1 MSVNSIS
8 SQMGFRVLGPI
19 QVRRGGVWIPLGG
32 AKQRTVLAALLL
44 AGAAGVPNQR
54 LERLLWGDH
63 PPETA
68 HAQIQT
74 YMHKLRELLCPDAE
88 VVRQGAG
95 YMLSIPRDEF
105 DLHEFERNTDR
116 GRRALSV
123 GDAQTA
129 AGELRLALAR
139 WNGPALGDVTEF
151 LRRAELPR
159 LEELRLAAL
168 EDRIDA
174 DLALGQEKE
183 LVPELTG
190 LVAEHPLRERMRGS
204 LMLAL
209 HRSGRQADALT
220 VYREGRRILVEEA
233 GLEPGNQLR
242 GIHEAIL
249 EDPDPAIV
257 TGAAG
262 RAAAAGPP
270 AGHAHPAEA
279 VTRAIAPTS
288 FRSALG
294 PRLGELAVVRYESG
308 ERYEAVPPAQL
319 PPLDPDL
326 VGRDKEIAI
335 ALDWFQP
342 DHRSDGPQAVPVC
355 TVSGMAGVGKTV
367 LAVHVAH
374 QLRARYPDGH
384 LYADLHADGRPLRPP
399 EVLARFL
406 HALSAEQDRLPVGM
420 EERLSLYRS
429 WVAYRRILII
439 LDNASSAYQIR
450 PLLPAGAG
458 CAVLVTCRTRLPG
471 LAGAGALDLD
481 VFEPQQAVELIGRI
495 AGVQRVAAEP
505 EAAERIAEMCGYL
518 PLAVRIAG
526 ARLAARPHWPLSR
539 LADHLMDE
547 ASRLDEL
554 SHDDLEVRG
563 SLSASLRG
571 LSAAGLRAL
580 RLLAE
585 LDVPRFPSWV
595 VAPALAVS
603 TLEAETLIDMLV
615 DARLLEV
622 AVPGGAP
629 WDCYR
634 FHSLVRAVAREQTVR
649 TAAAA
654 SRRAVLGQALGA
666 WLALAG
672 EAYRRLAGHGFIGAG
687 EGCLQRLPDQA
698 TVDALLADP
707 LAWFESERAVLRAAV
722 AQGRAQDHI
731 LAAALG
737 QVCERLEIA
746 AGHVTGV
753 KGSPSAG

>member
-1 MSVNSIS
+1 MSANPIS
-8 SQMGFRVLGPI
+8 SPMGFRVLGPI
-19 QVRRGGVWIPLGG
+19 QVCRGGVWIPLGG
-32 AKQRTVLAALLL
+32 TKQRTVLAALLL

-74 YMHKLRELLCPDAE
+74 YIYKLRELLCPDAE

-95 YMLSIPRDEF
+95 YMLGVPRDEF
-105 DLHEFERNTDR
+105 DLHEFERNSDR

-209 HRSGRQADALT
+209 HRSGRQADALA

-249 EDPDPAIV
+249 EDPDPAIAA
-257 TGAAG
+257 GAAAH
-262 RAAAAGPP
+262 AADA
-270 AGHAHPAEA
+270 AEA
-279 VTRAIAPTS
+279 ATRAVAPAS
-288 FRSALG
+288 LRRVAR
-294 PRLGELAVVRYESG
+294 PRPGELAAVSYQSD
-308 ERYEAVPPAQL
+308 ERLEAGRPAQL

-342 DHRSDGPQAVPVC
+342 DHRSDGPQSVPVC
-355 TVSGMAGVGKTV
+355 TVTGMAGVGKTV

-384 LYADLHADGRPLRPP
+384 LYVDLHADSRPLRPP

-406 HALSAEQDRLPVGM
+406 HALNADRARLPGGM
-420 EERLSLYRS
+420 EDRLSLYRS
-429 WVAYRRILII
+429 WVAYRRILIV

-471 LAGAGALDLD
+471 LEGAGALDLD
-481 VFEPQQAVELIGRI
+481 VFEPHQAVELIGRI

-505 EAAERIAEMCGYL
+505 ETAERIAGMCGYL

-539 LADHLMDE
+539 LADDLTDE
-547 ASRLDEL
+547 GSRLDEL

-563 SLSASLRG
+563 SLIASLRG

-595 VAPALAVS
+595 VASALAVS
-603 TLEAETLIDMLV
+603 VKEAEKLIDTLV

-629 WDCYR
+629 WGCYR
-634 FHSLVRAVAREQTVR
+634 FHNLVRTVAREQTVR
-649 TAAAA
+649 TATQAT
-654 SRRAVLGQALGA
+654 RRAVLGHTLGA

-672 EAYRRLAGHGFIGAG
+672 EAHRRLAGHRFSGSGDV
-687 EGCLQRLPDQA
+687 CLQRLPDQA

-707 LAWFESERAVLRAAV
+707 LAWFEAERPVLRAV
-722 AQGRAQDHI
+722 IAQGRAQDHV

-737 QVCERLEIA
+737 QMCERLEIA
-746 AGHVTGV
+746 ASRVAGV
-753 KGSPSAG
+753 KGSPSVR